1 MILINNLL
9 NKHLYIQYTRE
20 KLQMAG
26 LMSADQNFI
35 PLSAPT
41 LLTLFFV
48 QYCITYAI
56 YVPQE
61 RGISTLIKPCHG
73 MNQHMRKWIVSCI
86 IGGALYLP

>member
-1 MILINNLL
+1 MNLISVTITNPVVVILIKNLL
-9 NKHLYIQYTRE
+9 SKHLYIQYTRE

-48 QYCITYAI
+48 QYCTKYA
-56 YVPQE
+56 
-61 RGISTLIKPCHG
+61 
-73 MNQHMRKWIVSCI
+73 QH
-86 IGGALYLP
+86 